1 MITSFSVYNATTHG
15 RVLTLSDITIST
27 DPYMTISIPCVGY
40 LYYLEGFLFCLL
52 GTFTSVTL
60 VIAGR

>member
-1 MITSFSVYNATTHG
+1 VQKAPVYDYVLFVYNATTHG
-15 RVLTLSDITIST
+15 RVLTLSDITISI
-27 DPYMTISIPCVGY
+27 PYVGD
-40 LYYLEGFLFCLL
+40 LYYVEGFLFFLL